1 MAEAGQKG
9 QRKITPTRTDFW
21 SSHRTVTIGP
31 GRPTVLIG
39 ERLNPTGKP
48 WLAEALRRGDFS
60 VLIKEAHRQVAAGAD
75 ALDVNVG
82 VPGLEEP
89 QVLRAA
95 VEALSAAVEVP
106 LCLDSANPASLAA
119 ALSAYQGK
127 ALVNSVNGE
136 ERSLATILPLVKEYG
151 AAVIGLT
158 MDEGGIPAEAEGRV
172 AIARRIAERAEK
184 TGLPRE
190 DVVIDCLAM
199 TVGTDARAAQ
209 VTLEALRRI
218 TAELGLNTVLGGS
231 NISFG
236 LPGRPSLNA
245 AFLSLAIACG
255 LTCTIADPTTPE
267 VRRAILAA
275 DLLAGRDEFAQRYIA
290 YWRAQESPK
299 TL

>member
-1 MAEAGQKG
+1 
-9 QRKITPTRTDFW
+9 
-21 SSHRTVTIGP
+21 
-31 GRPTVLIG
+31 VLIG

-48 WLAEALRRGDFS
+48 WLAEALRRGDFA

-172 AIARRIAERAEK
+172 AIARRIAERAENM
-184 TGLPRE
+184 GLPRE
-190 DVVIDCLAM
+190 DIVIDCLAM

-218 TAELGLNTVLGGS
+218 SSELGLNTVLGGS
-231 NISFG
+231 NVSFG

-255 LTCTIADPTTPE
+255 LTCAIADPTQPE

-290 YWRAQESPK
+290 YWRAQK